1 MWMGIKVLHGSLASV
16 TAAAA
21 IALVVSGAW
30 ATYRHTPYSIRLVLV
45 IRRIAITAALLA
57 GAIGALLFVT
67 GHRPQSG
74 LHLMYGVLALVTVPL
89 AASMAARNP
98 GRGGIYHLF
107 AGVLLL
113 GFWFR
118 LSTTG

>member
-1 MWMGIKVLHGSLASV
+1 MVSVKVVHSSLAWV

-21 IALVVSGAW
+21 LALVASGAW
-30 ATYRHTPYSIRLVLV
+30 AAYRRTAYSIHLVLL
-45 IRRIAITAALLA
+45 IRRVTIIAALLA
-57 GAIGALLFVT
+57 GAIGGLLFVT

-74 LHLMYGVLALVTVPL
+74 LHLMYGLLALVTVPL

-98 GRGGIYHLF
+98 RRGGIYHLL

-118 LSTTG
+118 LTTTG